1 MFRAA
6 HRLNPDEP
14 LLAFRI
20 DRTLEKSQQADKAL
34 EQLDTFFA
42 AKTSSQG
49 IAPYRLLERLIKQ
62 QSQDDATASKRNLE
76 KLQELH
82 QADPKNQPL
91 TYQLAQTQTAQKDYV
106 EAKTLYQTLLSEKPT
121 ADAYRGLISIH
132 VTELQDGLA
141 EQPATEPLKWSAE
154 QIDQWK
160 ALTSQLAAFVGS
172 SGSLDPLRDELT
184 QKIFNNKRFVSQL
197 LTQLRA
203 QLDLEVAAEPQA
215 EKPAEEDLDTKKPA
229 GLLSLAT
236 VAALIAVRAQQWN
249 DADTFF
255 AKALEVAEEKPVA
268 VFEVW
273 SLQMLMAEQFE
284 RSAAVLQQ
292 AISHP
297 SISNKRSFYFLLAG
311 AFEMNHQTDKALVA
325 ARKAVE
331 MSPKLP
337 RIHSRIAWIHY
348 HAGQYAEAEK
358 HYQGLITKFGSQ
370 YSSSD
375 TRDVLRQA
383 RLTLSNLSVL
393 QDRNSK
399 AEEWLEEVLD
409 EFPEDIGA
417 LNDLGYL
424 WADQNKHLDRA
435 KEMIQTAVD
444 AEPENAAYRDS
455 LGWVHYRLGNYQ
467 QAVEELEKAANDPDP
482 DSVILDH
489 LGDAYFKTKSI
500 EKARKTWQHAIKAL
514 DESAKDSTRNKI
526 QEKLKKSQ
534 P

>member
-1 MFRAA
+1 MRTACRNWSAIRLLRQIAQTRSSGVKIGRLSIVFLLACLLTTRATIAQQETDNSGSSQSPQESATSDPLQDEDPTSVLVPKRIRTDRDHDRLMAATLFAHGRLLYQQKKLPQALASYQRAWRYNTAETTILTDIVSLALRLKRNDEAVRYAVISAERNHSDVERMRRIAALLRQQRQFPRALKIYETIDQLHPADQLDFNYISLQLELGKLYFLTNQPASSAKTLETVKEALSDPGKFGLSTQQKKQLEGEKGATYLVIAESMLLADKTKIAKAMFRES
-6 HRLNPDEP
+6 HRINPDEP

-20 DRTLEKSQQADKAL
+20 ARTLEKSQQADKAL

-49 IAPYRLLERLIKQ
+49 IAPYHLLERLIKQ

-91 TYQLAQTQTAQKDYV
+91 TYQLAQTQTAQKDYA

-215 EKPAEEDLDTKKPA
+215 EKPAEEDSDTKKPA

-236 VAALIAVRAQQWN
+236 VAALIAVR
-249 DADTFF
+249 
-255 AKALEVAEEKPVA
+255 
-268 VFEVW
+268 
-273 SLQMLMAEQFE
+273 
-284 RSAAVLQQ
+284 
-292 AISHP
+292 
-297 SISNKRSFYFLLAG
+297 
-311 AFEMNHQTDKALVA
+311 
-325 ARKAVE
+325 
-331 MSPKLP
+331 
-337 RIHSRIAWIHY
+337 
-348 HAGQYAEAEK
+348 
-358 HYQGLITKFGSQ
+358 
-370 YSSSD
+370 
-375 TRDVLRQA
+375 
-383 RLTLSNLSVL
+383 
-393 QDRNSK
+393 
-399 AEEWLEEVLD
+399 
-409 EFPEDIGA
+409 
-417 LNDLGYL
+417 
-424 WADQNKHLDRA
+424 
-435 KEMIQTAVD
+435 
-444 AEPENAAYRDS
+444 
-455 LGWVHYRLGNYQ
+455 
-467 QAVEELEKAANDPDP
+467 
-482 DSVILDH
+482 
-489 LGDAYFKTKSI
+489 
-500 EKARKTWQHAIKAL
+500 
-514 DESAKDSTRNKI
+514 
-526 QEKLKKSQ
+526 
-534 P
+534 